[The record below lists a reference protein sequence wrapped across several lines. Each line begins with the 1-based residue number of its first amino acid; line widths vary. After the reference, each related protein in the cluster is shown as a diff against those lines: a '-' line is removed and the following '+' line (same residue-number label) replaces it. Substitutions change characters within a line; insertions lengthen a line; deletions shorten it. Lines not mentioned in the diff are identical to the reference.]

1 MKKVKQL
8 LGYLLY
14 VFLGSWLPHY
24 QLGYSWPVST
34 FIKRLCAK
42 LMLVE
47 CGRDV
52 DLGRHIS
59 FSRHVSLGDKS
70 SIGDNA
76 YIVGEVHIGKNVMMA
91 PNCALIASNHV
102 YRDISV
108 PMNLQGSTFAPI
120 NIGNDVW
127 IGYGVIITAG
137 VNIGDGA
144 IIAAGSVVTKDVE
157 KYAIVGGIP
166 AKKIKSR
173 IESNIER

>member
-1 MKKVKQL
+1 MKKIKQL

-24 QLGYSWPVST
+24 QLGYSWPIST
-34 FIKRLCAK
+34 FIKRICAK
-42 LMLVE
+42 LMLEE
-47 CGRDV
+47 CGENV

-59 FSRHVSLGDKS
+59 FSRQVSLGDRS

-76 YIVGEVHIGKNVMMA
+76 YIVGKVCIGKDVMMA

-102 YRDISV
+102 YQDVSV
-108 PMNLQGSTFAPI
+108 PMNVQGSEYAPI
-120 NIGNDVW
+120 TIGNDVW

-137 VNIGDGA
+137 VTIGDGA

-157 KYAIVGGIP
+157 KYAIVGGVP

-173 IESNIER
+173 IE